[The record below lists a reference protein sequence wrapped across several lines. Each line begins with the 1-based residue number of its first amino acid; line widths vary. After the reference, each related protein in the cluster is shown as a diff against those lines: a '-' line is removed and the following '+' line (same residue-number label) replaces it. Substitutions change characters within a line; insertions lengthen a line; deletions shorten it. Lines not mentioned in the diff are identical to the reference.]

1 MIKANTKEYEYLGQI
16 VNQLPYTCWFD
27 TIDGEYLDYLMVMND
42 CNHTFHFK
50 LDKGVHI
57 YKGHSWYTIPY
68 EKVDLI
74 VKEIEYYIE
83 ETY

>member
-1 MIKANTKEYEYLGQI
+1 
-16 VNQLPYTCWFD
+16 
-27 TIDGEYLDYLMVMND
+27 MND